1 MLARMKKG
9 FTVRAHK
16 SHQAVSTLE
25 NPVIDTTQTGS
36 DGALDHLAQF
46 ERGITLFA
54 LLFTRWM
61 DTNGWSHPVM
71 VNLTKSCMGGV
82 SWLHSSQISGLR
94 HGKLRSPGPRTFIAI
109 ERLNYYIWRYS
120 TEKKL
125 LPNSAGS
132 NFYANAYAITENG
145 RPPEIGWWVEV
156 FCGTRVPTDIDL
168 HQLIYTE
175 AQAQEMSANWAR
187 QCRRLLAQKGYDL
200 IEELSSAVRRHYPVR
215 DAARVSKTL
224 DVVANKDHWSAHE
237 LSNELP
243 ALVAMFED
251 LGDSVTE
258 DGLLRSIKG

>member
-1 MLARMKKG
+1 MR
-9 FTVRAHK
+9 
-16 SHQAVSTLE
+16 TLE
-25 NPVIDTTQTGS
+25 NPVINTAQ
-36 DGALDHLAQF
+36 AAPENLPDHLAKF
-46 ERGITLFA
+46 ERGLEVFS

-120 TEKKL
+120 TQKKL
-125 LPNSAGS
+125 LPNSASS

-145 RPPEIGWWVEV
+145 KPPEIGWWVEV
-156 FCGTRVPTDIDL
+156 FCGTRVPTDIEL
-168 HQLIYTE
+168 HQRLYTE
-175 AQAQEMSANWAR
+175 DQAGEMSTNWAR

-200 IEELSSAVRRHYPVR
+200 IEDLASAVRRHYPVR
-215 DAARVSKTL
+215 DAARVSKAL
-224 DVVANKDHWSAHE
+224 DVVANKDHWTAHE
-237 LSNELP
+237 LINELP

-251 LGDSVTE
+251 LGTNLTE
-258 DGLLRSIKG
+258 DELIKAIKA